1 MGFGICHF
9 SPLKSLMC
17 GFRLHSLRTCSPPHG
32 GPNRNAEV
40 PVVGFPSIDGLRA
53 RWPGRWFR
61 PGGSSSP
68 RTGTRRTACDLHSL
82 AGAMALEHPS
92 VEGGSVL
99 GVSKVHPEASKKVLH
114 SLFSRCSAAQ
124 GRVRSSR
131 QKLEFTH
138 PSRSPFTPEKPL
150 GGDVANLLR

>member
-1 MGFGICHF
+1 MGFDSIHSG
-9 SPLKSLMC
+9 LV
-17 GFRLHSLRTCSPPHG
+17 LHPTAVQTATLRFQWSASQASMACVPG
-32 GPNRNAEV
+32 GPD
-40 PVVGFPSIDGLRA
+40 VGSA
-53 RWPGRWFR
+53 R
-61 PGGSSSP
+61 GGSSSP